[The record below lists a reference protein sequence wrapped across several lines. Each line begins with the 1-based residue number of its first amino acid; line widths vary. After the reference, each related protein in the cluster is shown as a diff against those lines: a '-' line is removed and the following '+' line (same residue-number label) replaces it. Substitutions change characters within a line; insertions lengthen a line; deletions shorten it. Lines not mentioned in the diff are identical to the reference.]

1 MENIIDREVTQ
12 LQYMEVKQELWG
24 KAKILGLCT
33 LAFFLVFKLL
43 NNDTSVF
50 SCLKDGFYF
59 ALVMYLPFK
68 ICYQTTGSVISSF
81 IGSFII
87 VIIVGLVLG
96 DSSTLL
102 GFILFGGMAVDFGWS
117 IYKMWNLRKLLTGTM
132 Q

>member
-1 MENIIDREVTQ
+1 MENNINQDITQ
-12 LQYMEVKQELWG
+12 LQYMEVKQELWN

-33 LAFFLVFKLL
+33 LAFFLMFRLL
-43 NNDTSVF
+43 TDDTTF
-50 SCLKDGFYF
+50 FGCLRDGFYF

-68 ICYQTTGSVISSF
+68 ICYQGTGSIISSF
-81 IGSFII
+81 IGSFIV

-117 IYKMWNLRKLLTGTM
+117 IFKMRNLRKLLT
-132 Q
+132 QSVQ